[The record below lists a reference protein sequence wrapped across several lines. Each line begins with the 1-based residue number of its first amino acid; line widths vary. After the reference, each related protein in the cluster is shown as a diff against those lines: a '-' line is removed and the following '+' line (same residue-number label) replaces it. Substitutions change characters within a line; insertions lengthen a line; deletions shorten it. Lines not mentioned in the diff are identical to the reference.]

1 MSGLQVSET
10 DAQLVAAI
18 SAHNPDLAHKVSKRL
33 KMLRLQCIV
42 GRLPIEAPEPGRR
55 VSIWHSLHWPFRQRG

>member
-42 GRLPIEAPEPGRR
+42 GRMPIEPESRH
-55 VSIWHSLHWPFRQRG
+55 SIWHSLHWPRRQRG